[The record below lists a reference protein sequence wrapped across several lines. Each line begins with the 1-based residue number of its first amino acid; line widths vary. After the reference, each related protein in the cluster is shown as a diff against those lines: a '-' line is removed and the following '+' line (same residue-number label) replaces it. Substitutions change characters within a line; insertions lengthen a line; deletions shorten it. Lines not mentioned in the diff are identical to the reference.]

1 MEGSLNLVADAIE
14 RAEQDGKKLL
24 EKTHHSQTHKLTV
37 EIPSTLL
44 ATFSNSHPT
53 SKIDAN
59 KGEIS
64 RKSSIKEDDDIVI
77 SSDDDDI
84 TFSIMRKKMY
94 LKKKSTFKKISLLK
108 NIKKE
113 KN

>member
-24 EKTHHSQTHKLTV
+24 EMTHHSQINSINPIHV
-37 EIPSTLL
+37 
-44 ATFSNSHPT
+44 ATSSNSHST
-53 SKIDAN
+53 FKIDAN
-59 KGEIS
+59 KRKIL

-84 TFSIMRKKMY
+84 TISTMRKKMD
-94 LKKKSTFKKISLLK
+94 LKKKSTLKKISLLK
-108 NIKKE
+108 IIKKE
-113 KN
+113 KK